1 MLLCVT
7 LLVLAAS
14 SDQSAAPKPA
24 LTLQPPWTTLFS
36 GESANLT
43 CGETSPQAPGNTT
56 WYREG
61 RVWAE
66 TPGQSI
72 PVQTAGVYTCRRPA
86 SALSDPVTLTVSGAM
101 LILQAPPW
109 LFEGDLLTLH
119 CRSREGQ
126 AVSQVTYHWD
136 GQPIRSLGGN
146 GTLPSVSV
154 RLEAG
159 EARGAGEA
167 REDLFHCSAIVK
179 ESRGS
184 RNVMS
189 QSVNLQVKELF
200 PSPVL
205 RAAASVDPR
214 EGSPLTL
221 TCDTR
226 LDPLRPDS
234 RLLFSFLRDNR
245 TVRGWDGSPEHRIPA
260 AQSGDSGSYRCEA
273 ATDTKSVWKRS
284 PELQIRVQRE
294 SGRGVLLPCWLR
306 FLPTLATGILFA
318 VDTGLYVVLRERIR
332 FGERSRGK
340 R

>member
-14 SDQSAAPKPA
+14 SDQSAAPKPT

-36 GESANLT
+36 SESANLT
-43 CGETSPQAPGNTT
+43 CRETSPQAPGNTM

-61 RVWAE
+61 QVWAE

-72 PVQTAGVYTCRRPA
+72 LVQTAGVYTCRRPA

-109 LFEGDLLTLH
+109 LFEGDILTLW

-126 AVSQVTYHWD
+126 SVSQVTYYWD
-136 GQPIRSLGGN
+136 GQPIHFPGGN
-146 GTLPSVSV
+146 GSLPAVPV
-154 RLEAG
+154 RLGAE

-167 REDLFHCSAIVK
+167 GGGLYHCSAVIKEPRRSRIV
-179 ESRGS
+179 R
-184 RNVMS
+184 S
-189 QSVNLQVKELF
+189 QSVNLQVRELF
-200 PSPVL
+200 PPPVL
-205 RAAASVDPR
+205 RAASSVEPR

-221 TCDTR
+221 TCDTQ

-234 RLLFSFLRDNR
+234 QLRFSFHRDNR
-245 TVRGWDGSPEHRIPA
+245 TVRGWDGSPEHQILV
-260 AQSGDSGSYRCEA
+260 AQSGDSGSYWCEV
-273 ATDTKSVWKRS
+273 ATDTRSVWKWS
-284 PELQIRVQRE
+284 SELQIRVQSE
-294 SGRGVLLPCWLR
+294 SGQSVLPCWLC

-318 VDTGLYVVLRERIR
+318 VDTGLYVILKERIR
-332 FGERSRGK
+332 FGEQSRG
-340 R
+340 RQ